1 MSEIMPIA
9 LGIFNADFSNRYG
22 FFTIITTVSPFSD
35 KIFAVVNSIPQL
47 SSVANVTLS
56 DNLNIFYIKISDLS
70 IKYIKMGIKYFIKYY
85 KIL

>member
-1 MSEIMPIA
+1 MPIA
-9 LGIFNADFSNRYG
+9 LGIFNVDFSNRSG
-22 FFTIITTVSPFSD
+22 SFTVITTVSLFSD

-56 DNLNIFYIKISDLS
+56 DNLNIFYIEICNLS